1 MDSRDPI
8 YRVRGWG
15 RRDPQRSLRSAYQF
29 LRVRTAKGNKQTVAP
44 RFIVGVYLFTLASLL
59 LGVVGGVFSLLG
71 YQRLTA
77 NYPRYLLLAEVGTQ
91 HLRMALTLVTKLP
104 SDPLDTH
111 TISQARQEFAAA
123 STSFAQL
130 ANDLQPLSWGVGT
143 RFIASGIPIYG
154 TRLYAGFHLSL
165 MAVGISLAGVS
176 GCDLLNALIS
186 DSLSGGQTRND
197 PLNIQGRGLTMHDF
211 SPIDQD
217 LHKMKIALTQVL
229 EQANQLQPT
238 DVAFDPRLSKLFTSF
253 YRYIPALQA
262 ALNDLGQLPG
272 VVPGLLGVDKPAN
285 YLLEVLDS
293 TELRPGGGF
302 IGNYGILTLSAGR
315 LMTAHITDVALLET
329 PFLRASKVIPYPPAY
344 RWFTLSTHSW
354 SLRDSNLDADFPTA
368 ARYGEQN
375 YIRLGGPVPVLGVI
389 AITPAL
395 VQHILEITGPI
406 DVTEYHEVVTAQNLV
421 ARIQYHELGPAYEG
435 PPTDP
440 SPDGYSSLRKHFTA
454 VLAKHVLAR
463 VRQLSPSTFPK
474 LAQLLSNSLRSK
486 DIQIYFNSSA
496 AENLLH
502 LSHLDAAIQ
511 PSDKDSLFVVDA
523 NLGAT
528 NANNFMVNTVR
539 DEADLDGEG
548 TAVHHTTLTYAWIIP
563 GQRYGW
569 PTYRDYIRIYAP
581 PGSTLDMQT
590 GLGGVGTLSGA
601 CGACINSFASSQA
614 FGHRVWAGNFTLLY
628 GQTHL
633 ITLVWH
639 VPHAATKD
647 SSGWHYQY
655 LVQRQAGTQWTLHL
669 LITLPSCALIT
680 GVGTRFIASGNKTAA
695 LTQSLNEDMSVGV
708 DYNCT
713 RTGTQTS

>member
-1 MDSRDPI
+1 
-8 YRVRGWG
+8 
-15 RRDPQRSLRSAYQF
+15 
-29 LRVRTAKGNKQTVAP
+29 
-44 RFIVGVYLFTLASLL
+44 
-59 LGVVGGVFSLLG
+59 
-71 YQRLTA
+71 
-77 NYPRYLLLAEVGTQ
+77 
-91 HLRMALTLVTKLP
+91 
-104 SDPLDTH
+104 
-111 TISQARQEFAAA
+111 
-123 STSFAQL
+123 
-130 ANDLQPLSWGVGT
+130 
-143 RFIASGIPIYG
+143 
-154 TRLYAGFHLSL
+154 
-165 MAVGISLAGVS
+165 
-176 GCDLLNALIS
+176 
-186 DSLSGGQTRND
+186 
-197 PLNIQGRGLTMHDF
+197 MHDF

>member
-1 MDSRDPI
+1 MERRSGVINHARTDPI
-8 YRVRGWG
+8 Y
-15 RRDPQRSLRSAYQF
+15 
-29 LRVRTAKGNKQTVAP
+29 RVRTAKGNKQTSKV
-44 RFIVGVYLFTLASLL
+44 VYFCTLALLL
-59 LGVVGGVFSLLG
+59 LGVVGGVFSVLG

-77 NYPRYLLLAEVGTQ
+77 NYPRYLLLAQEGTQ
-91 HLRMALTLVTKLP
+91 HLRMAETLVARLLN
-104 SDPLDTH
+104 DPFDTH
-111 TISQARQEFAAA
+111 TINHARQEFAAA
-123 STSFAQL
+123 SASFSQL
-130 ANDLQPLSWGVGT
+130 ANDLQPFSGMS
-143 RFIASGIPIYG
+143 RFIPIYG
-154 TRLYAGFHLSL
+154 ARLYAGFHLSL
-165 MAVGISLAGVS
+165 IAVGISLAGVS

-186 DSLSGGQTRND
+186 DLHD
-197 PLNIQGRGLTMHDF
+197 PLNVQGRGLTMQDL
-211 SPIDQD
+211 SPVDQD
-217 LHKMKIALTQVL
+217 LQKMKIALTQVL
-229 EQANQLQPT
+229 DQANQLQPS
-238 DVAFDPRLSKLFTSF
+238 DVDFDSRLSKLFTSY
-253 YRYIPALQA
+253 YRDIPELQA
-262 ALNDLGQLPG
+262 VLNDLEQLPG
-272 VVPGLLGVDKPAN
+272 VIPGLLGIDKPAN
-285 YLLEVLDS
+285 FLLEVLDS

-302 IGNYGILTLSAGR
+302 IGNYGTLTLSAGR
-315 LMTAHITDVALLET
+315 LMAAYITDVDLLDI
-329 PFLRASKVIPYPPAY
+329 PFIKAGNVIPYPPAY
-344 RWFTLSTHSW
+344 SWFRLGQGW
-354 SLRDSNLDADFPTA
+354 SLRDSNLDADFPTDA
-368 ARYGEQN
+368 LYGEQI
-375 YIRLGGPVPVLGVI
+375 YRQEGGTVPVEGVV

-395 VQHILEITGPI
+395 IQHTLEITGPI

-435 PPTDP
+435 PPTVP

-463 VRQLSPSTFPK
+463 VRQLSPATIPK
-474 LAQLLSNSLRSK
+474 LAQLFSSSLRSK

-528 NANNFMVNTVR
+528 NANNFIVNTVR
-539 DEADLDGEG
+539 DQVTLDAEG

-581 PGSTLDMQT
+581 PSSTLDMQT

-639 VPHAATKD
+639 VPHAATND

-669 LITLPSCALIT
+669 LITLPSCALMT
-680 GVGTRFIASGNKTAA
+680 NRSGGLASSNKWTAA

-708 DYNCT
+708 DYNC
-713 RTGTQTS
+713 S

>member
-1 MDSRDPI
+1 MSLAMSSTNNVAVAKTLPTLTTTTVPMIGIMQTTIAPTMYIGPPLQQVPPMQPSRHHLT
-8 YRVRGWG
+8 VRKVSNMEMASRQGA
-15 RRDPQRSLRSAYQF
+15 RS
-29 LRVRTAKGNKQTVAP
+29 NKQTSKAA
-44 RFIVGVYLFTLASLL
+44 YLLILALLL

-130 ANDLQPLSWGVGT
+130 ANDLQPLSMVS
-143 RFIASGIPIYG
+143 ILIPIYG

-186 DSLSGGQTRND
+186 ELHD
-197 PLNIQGRGLTMHDF
+197 PLNAQRRGLTMQDL

-217 LHKMKIALTQVL
+217 LHLMKIALTQVL
-229 EQANQLQPT
+229 EQANQLQPS
-238 DVAFDPRLSKLFTSF
+238 DVEFDPRLSKLFTTF
-253 YRYIPALQA
+253 YSYIPALQA
-262 ALNDLGQLPG
+262 AVNDFGQLSD
-272 VVPGLLGVDKPAN
+272 VVPGLLGICRMRIYPACPAN

-315 LMTAHITDVALLET
+315 LMAAHITDVALLEL
-329 PFLRASKVIPYPPAY
+329 PFLRAGEVIPYPPAY
-344 RWFTLSTHSW
+344 RWFTLSAHSW

-454 VLAKHVLAR
+454 GFGKNVLAP
-463 VRQLSPSTFPK
+463 VRPPSPSTLSTP
-474 LAQLLSNSLRSK
+474 AQLLIYSLHPK
-486 DIQIYFNSSA
+486 KIQN
-496 AENLLH
+496 
-502 LSHLDAAIQ
+502 
-511 PSDKDSLFVVDA
+511 
-523 NLGAT
+523 
-528 NANNFMVNTVR
+528 
-539 DEADLDGEG
+539 
-548 TAVHHTTLTYAWIIP
+548 
-563 GQRYGW
+563 
-569 PTYRDYIRIYAP
+569 
-581 PGSTLDMQT
+581 
-590 GLGGVGTLSGA
+590 
-601 CGACINSFASSQA
+601 
-614 FGHRVWAGNFTLLY
+614 
-628 GQTHL
+628 
-633 ITLVWH
+633 
-639 VPHAATKD
+639 
-647 SSGWHYQY
+647 
-655 LVQRQAGTQWTLHL
+655 
-669 LITLPSCALIT
+669 
-680 GVGTRFIASGNKTAA
+680 
-695 LTQSLNEDMSVGV
+695 
-708 DYNCT
+708 
-713 RTGTQTS
+713 